1 MIRINSPF
9 GNTPEIPLWTE
20 RSVKPILKRYSKPQT
35 EPGESIERSEY
46 SVLSKSNKPI
56 FNTNPQLPTFLSS
69 LISDP
74 RSLTPV
80 KKS

>member
-1 MIRINSPF
+1 MKLNFESNRTYLSRWSR
-9 GNTPEIPLWTE
+9 E
-20 RSVKPILKRYSKPQT
+20 SVSQ
-35 EPGESIERSEY
+35 
-46 SVLSKSNKPI
+46 
-56 FNTNPQLPTFLSS
+56 FNTNLSHSCGEPVGVDISQTQTPNSKHPTFLSS